1 MGAAAAEPPRAAGL
15 VSSVLNDTLEFYRWT
30 WSIRGNAPGR
40 ARRPAPPPQRRRR
53 HRRPAPPARGRCRAQ
68 NGSVATATRRGRGVG
83 TGSSRG
89 ARARPLDARGIAI
102 RFNPPRDGRS
112 RSCEVKGSPAAR
124 GPGAPLLRSR
134 AVQRSLPGRPRSS
147 GGPLVPSGAPAA
159 RDLRGSRELCD
170 SIPRA
175 LQMVEFSDSS
185 EEMAVTIAAGAFHF
199 VLSASGV
206 ALLYSDFSALSFR
219 IDTQHGRC

>member
-40 ARRPAPPPQRRRR
+40 ARRPAPPPQRCRR

-147 GGPLVPSGAPAA
+147 GAPWFPPE
-159 RDLRGSRELCD
+159 LRRPGTC
-170 SIPRA
+170 A
-175 LQMVEFSDSS
+175 
-185 EEMAVTIAAGAFHF
+185 AAGSSVTAS
-199 VLSASGV
+199 LALCKWWSSAIQ
-206 ALLYSDFSALSFR
+206 ARKWLLPSLRERFTLY
-219 IDTQHGRC
+219 